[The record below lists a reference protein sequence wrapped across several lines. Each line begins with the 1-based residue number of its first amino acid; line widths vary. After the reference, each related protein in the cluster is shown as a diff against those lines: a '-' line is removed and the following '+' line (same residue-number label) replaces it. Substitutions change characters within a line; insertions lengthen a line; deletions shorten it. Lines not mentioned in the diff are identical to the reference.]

1 VIIEQ
6 LTLHDFGI
14 YRGRHVID
22 LSPESDHKPNVMI
35 GARNGRGKTTML
47 DAINLVLFGQRARL
61 SNRKPNTSWDKYLRD
76 SINRKAPEG
85 ALVGMRF
92 SVQDDFETRIY
103 EIARSWTVAG
113 KSVKEFFNVS
123 INGEADQILAE
134 DWDEHIEGI
143 LPLEIASLNFFD
155 GEKIDQ
161 LADPLQSRE
170 VNQAAIR
177 GLLGLGILEK
187 LEADLKVFLRR
198 KQDLAIGDEVSPE
211 LAGIEA
217 EIAALEGRRFLLVD
231 EKGQLKSQVDRNG
244 EVVRRLEE
252 KAKSLG
258 SDKWEKRAE
267 LEAKSREYAA
277 DRAGLEAELHHV
289 VEGPAPLRLV
299 EKLLGRTADQA
310 TADEAVAKSRLLLA
324 ELVERDASVLADL
337 SRSAA
342 DEVRPVFERDRAE
355 REERA
360 SQPTV
365 HGSLTAV
372 RTMVDV
378 ALRDIESLPVVSEM
392 LESLDALDSR
402 LADVDRQL
410 MSVPTE
416 GQLGPV
422 LEELG
427 RERSQGEGLRQ
438 QLDAV
443 STEID
448 HIESTLSRLGVQS
461 ERIRTAEAD
470 KQKGALEDQRSREY
484 TERAL
489 ETVRQLLD
497 STVTRNLSNI
507 EAAILT
513 RFHQLIGKK
522 DLVTGVSLAPETL
535 ELRVS
540 TGDGEHQPIERLSA
554 GERQL
559 LATASL
565 WGLSTVAGRSIPLV
579 IDTPLGRLD
588 GDHRINL
595 STNYFPYAARQVVI
609 LSTDSE
615 FTRELYEKMRH
626 AVGREYTIQF
636 RAENESSEIIPGFFE
651 EDSNAG

>member
-22 LSPESDHKPNVMI
+22 LSPESDDKPIVMI

-92 SVQDDFETRIY
+92 SVQDDFETRVY

-211 LAGIEA
+211 LAGIEN
-217 EIAALEGRRFLLVD
+217 ELMSLLHRCDLLHD
-231 EKGQLKSQVDRNG
+231 EQLSVDRLVG
-244 EVVRRLEE
+244 DSLKAVEKLESH
-252 KAKSLG
+252 AKSLG
-258 SDKWEKRAE
+258 SEKWNQRVEIQNRSRDLAIERAE
-267 LEAKSREYAA
+267 LT
-277 DRAGLEAELHHV
+277 AELHALVEGIAPLKLVESLLARASDQVEADVSAVRLQVLLEELTTRDARIIAALPPEVTEV
-289 VEGPAPLRLV
+289 VE
-299 EKLLGRTADQA
+299 Q
-310 TADEAVAKSRLLLA
+310 
-324 ELVERDASVLADL
+324 VLI
-337 SRSAA
+337 
-342 DEVRPVFERDRAE
+342 RDRLGV
-355 REERA
+355 A
-360 SQPTV
+360 SMAGKQTI
-365 HGSLTAV
+365 HGNSLTLNSSISGAI
-372 RTMVDV
+372 
-378 ALRDIESLPVVSEM
+378 RDLKLVPPTEAILKRLDEIET
-392 LESLDALDSR
+392 
-402 LADVDRQL
+402 LATSVDRQL
-410 MSVPTE
+410 MAIPTE
-416 GQLGPV
+416 GELGPI
-422 LEELG
+422 LQELG
-427 RERSQGEGLRQ
+427 RERSRLESLQLRK
-438 QLDAV
+438 
-443 STEID
+443 SSID
-448 HIESTLSRLGVQS
+448 KELEHIASAQNSLNARAARLR
-461 ERIRTAEAD
+461 EEEAD
-470 KQKGALEDQRSREY
+470 KRNEALEERRSREY
-484 TERAL
+484 TQRAL

-497 STVTRNLSNI
+497 STVTRNLANI

-522 DLVTGVSLAPETL
+522 NLVTGVSIDPETL

>member
-1 VIIEQ
+1 MIIEQ

-22 LSPESDHKPNVMI
+22 LAPVSDDKPIVMI

-61 SNRKPNTSWDKYLRD
+61 SNRKPYTSWDKYLRD

-103 EIARSWTVAG
+103 EITRSWSVVG

-123 INGEADQILAE
+123 INGEFDQILAE

-198 KQDLAIGDEVSPE
+198 KQDLAIGDDVSPE
-211 LAGIEA
+211 LAGIENELKNLEHRRYSLDDEQRGLRPA
-217 EIAALEGRRFLLVD
+217 ISDALE
-231 EKGQLKSQVDRNG
+231 N
-244 EVVRRLEE
+244 VRKIEST
-252 KAKSLG
+252 AKSLG
-258 SDKWEKRAE
+258 SEKWNQRVEIENR
-267 LEAKSREYAA
+267 SRE
-277 DRAGLEAELHHV
+277 LV
-289 VEGPAPLRLV
+289 VERASLIAQLHQIVEGAAPLKVV
-299 EKLLGRTADQA
+299 ESLLGRTCDQVESDA
-310 TADEAVAKSRLLLA
+310 MTVRVQVLLEEITARDARILVALPPEVTEVVDRVLTQDRLDVAVAAGRKTIHASSLSLLA
-324 ELVERDASVLADL
+324 SIEGAIRDLKLLPPTEAILKRLDEIETLAT
-337 SRSAA
+337 S
-342 DEVRPVFERDRAE
+342 
-355 REERA
+355 
-360 SQPTV
+360 
-365 HGSLTAV
+365 
-372 RTMVDV
+372 
-378 ALRDIESLPVVSEM
+378 
-392 LESLDALDSR
+392 
-402 LADVDRQL
+402 VDRQL
-410 MSVPTE
+410 LAVPTE
-416 GQLGPV
+416 AELGPI
-422 LEELG
+422 LQDLG
-427 RERSQGEGLRQ
+427 RERARLESLQLRMSAIGQ
-438 QLDAV
+438 EIEHVV
-443 STEID
+443 SAQN
-448 HIESTLSRLGVQS
+448 SLKSRAARLR
-461 ERIRTAEAD
+461 EEEAD
-470 KQKGALEDQRSREY
+470 KRNEALEERRSREY
-484 TERAL
+484 TQRAL
-489 ETVRQLLD
+489 ETVGKLLD
-497 STVTRNLSNI
+497 STVSRNLANI
-507 EAAILT
+507 EVAILN

-522 DLVTGVSLAPETL
+522 GLVTGVSIDPETL

-540 TGDGEHQPIERLSA
+540 TGDGEDQPIERLSA

-559 LATASL
+559 LATAAL

-615 FTRELYEKMRH
+615 FTRDLYEKMRH

-636 RAENESSEIIPGFFE
+636 RAENESSEIISGFFE

>member
-22 LSPESDHKPNVMI
+22 LAPVSDDKPIVMI

-92 SVQDDFETRIY
+92 SVQDDFETRVY
-103 EIARSWTVAG
+103 EIARSWSVAG

-123 INGEADQILAE
+123 INGELDQILAE

-198 KQDLAIGDEVSPE
+198 KQDLAIGDDVSPE

-217 EIAALEGRRFLLVD
+217 EVASLEARRFSLTD
-231 EKGQLKSQVDRNG
+231 EKGQLKTQVDRNA
-244 EVVRRLEE
+244 ELVRRLED

-277 DRAGLEAELHHV
+277 ERAGLEAELHHV
-289 VEGPAPLRLV
+289 VEGAAPLRIV

-310 TADEAVAKSRLLLA
+310 AVDESVLKARLLLA
-324 ELVERDASVLADL
+324 ELTERDAVLL
-337 SRSAA
+337 SGLSPQAA
-342 DEVRPVFERDRAE
+342 AEVGPVLE
-355 REERA
+355 RERADREKRA

-365 HGSLTAV
+365 HGSLSTV
-372 RTMVDV
+372 KTMVEV
-378 ALRDIESLPVVSEM
+378 ALRDIDSLPAIAGI
-392 LESLDALDSR
+392 LDTLDALDTR
-402 LADVDRQL
+402 LSDVDRQL

-427 RERSQGEGLRQ
+427 RERSQGEALRQ
-438 QLDAV
+438 QFDAV

-448 HIESTLSRLGVQS
+448 HIESTLARLSVQAD
-461 ERIRTAEAD
+461 RLRTAEAD
-470 KQKGALEDQRSREY
+470 KQKGALEDQRAREY
-484 TERAL
+484 TQRAL
-489 ETVRQLLD
+489 ETVGKLLE
-497 STVTRNLSNI
+497 STVSRNLANI
-507 EAAILT
+507 EVAILS

-522 DLVTGVSLAPETL
+522 NLVTGVSIDPETL

-559 LATASL
+559 LATAAL

-588 GDHRINL
+588 GDHRVNL

-615 FTRELYEKMRH
+615 FTRDLYEKMRH

-636 RAENESSEIIPGFFE
+636 RAENESSEITSGFFE